1 MNTNC
6 TKIDR
11 NSPEYLDYLSI
22 AKNIFSNDSISEYTC
37 FVDVDTPYFE
47 VRGRPYF
54 DNCDYTLLQY
64 DCEFIYVPQKLI
76 YDGNRIYP
84 AKTNTNNLATTTDDL
99 LSYYK
104 PSKELF
110 TEKCYYL
117 LHLIKEM
124 QNKLRMD
131 NIKYDF

>member
-1 MNTNC
+1 MNTNS
-6 TKIDR
+6 TKITRD
-11 NSPEYLDYLSI
+11 SPEYLDYLSI
-22 AKNIFSNDSISEYTC
+22 AKNIFSNDSIKEYTY
-37 FVDVDTPYFE
+37 VEGISPYFE
-47 VRGRPYF
+47 VRGRHYF

-64 DCEFIYVPQKLI
+64 DCEYIFIPQKLI

-84 AKTNTNNLATTTDDL
+84 AKTNTDNIA
-99 LSYYK
+99 
-104 PSKELF
+104 

-131 NIKYDF
+131 NIKHDF

>member
-6 TKIDR
+6 STITRD
-11 NSPEYLDYLSI
+11 SPEYLDYLSI
-22 AKNIFSNDSISEYTC
+22 AKNIFSNDSIKEYTY
-37 FVDVDTPYFE
+37 VEGISPYFE
-47 VRGRPYF
+47 VRGRRYF

-64 DCEFIYVPQKLI
+64 DCEYIYIPQKLI
-76 YDGNRIYP
+76 YDGKRIYP
-84 AKTNTNNLATTTDDL
+84 AKTNTDNIATMTDDL

>member
-6 TKIDR
+6 TKVDR
-11 NSPEYLDYLSI
+11 DSPEYLDYLSI
-22 AKNIFSNDSISEYTC
+22 AKNIFSNDSISE
-37 FVDVDTPYFE
+37 DTYSGIPYFE
-47 VRGRPYF
+47 VRGRHF
-54 DNCDYTLLQY
+54 FENCHYTILQY
-64 DCEFIYVPQKLI
+64 DCEFIYIPQKLI

-84 AKTNTNNLATTTDDL
+84 AKTNTDNIATMTDDL

-124 QNKLRMD
+124 QNKLRME

>member
-1 MNTNC
+1 MN
-6 TKIDR
+6 IDEAIEKLQMHGYLVESR
-11 NSPEYLDYLSI
+11 RKYVIGEIINAVFQDNEFKPGDKENEFIGTAMREY
-22 AKNIFSNDSISEYTC
+22 
-37 FVDVDTPYFE
+37 DVDTYYKWDPNT
-47 VRGRPYF
+47 
-54 DNCDYTLLQY
+54 DN
-64 DCEFIYVPQKLI
+64 I
-76 YDGNRIYP
+76 
-84 AKTNTNNLATTTDDL
+84 ATMTDDL

-131 NIKYDF
+131 NINYDF